1 MKNIKIGDNFSIHCY
16 KHDGTIHRIWDEAV
30 LIDITKEYL
39 VFGNKKSKVNND
51 DGRIWFTKEPA
62 IIYFYKNKW
71 YNVITQF
78 KKNGMYYYCNIASP
92 TVIEG
97 KVIKYIDYDLDLRVF
112 PDGSFKVLDRGEY
125 KYHKNI
131 MNYPEVID
139 GILKSELTNLINLV
153 RKKEIAFKP
162 GVVQHYCN
170 LYSKVKKNSNK

>member
-97 KVIKYIDYDLDLRVF
+97 KVIKYIDYDLDLRGF
-112 PDGSFKVLDRGEY
+112 PDGSYKILDEAEY
-125 KYHKNI
+125 EFHKNK
-131 MNYPEVID
+131 MEYPEEID
-139 GILKSELTNLINLV
+139 IIVKQELKDLIKLYENEEGPFD
-153 RKKEIAFKP
+153 KK
-162 GVVQHYCN
+162 N
-170 LYSKVKKNSNK
+170 VKKYYEKYMLLIGNNK